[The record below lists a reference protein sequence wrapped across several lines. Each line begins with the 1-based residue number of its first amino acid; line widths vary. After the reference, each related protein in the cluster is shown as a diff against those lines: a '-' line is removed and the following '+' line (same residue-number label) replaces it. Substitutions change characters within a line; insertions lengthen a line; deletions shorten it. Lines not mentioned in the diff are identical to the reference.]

1 MPIPTET
8 LLFFE
13 QYFGEQIRAH
23 GFVRYDSEVPLQ
35 WYRLVN
41 DEVLLILCIFPISH
55 MPQYDFQL
63 RYGAAPLF
71 QTRDCIP
78 LKRSYSYDLRMK
90 DGTVVGEVWP
100 PVPIDK
106 LGSYQVFENP
116 FSTEHEYGGIIPYEY
131 TLEQYKYQM
140 DTIFH
145 HFERITDIKSAYEWY
160 CLYRGVGLQDALKS
174 CSPDER
180 ETVERKYRFRD
191 YDELAYLGLYDDFH
205 YLVEHSYLKSACE
218 RFFEPHGSWRFV
230 LSARNPNARIVKFT
244 YEKFLRVMEAAKSR
258 EAFEAYWET
267 LPAELAQEAA
277 RLKKRLKLP

>member
-8 LLFFE
+8 LPFFE
-13 QYFGEQIRAH
+13 KYFGEQIRAH

-55 MPQYDFQL
+55 MPLYDFQL
-63 RYGAAPLF
+63 RYGATPLF

-90 DGTVVGEVWP
+90 DGTVVQTVWP
-100 PVPIDK
+100 PVPPDK
-106 LGSYQVFENP
+106 MGNYQMFENP
-116 FSTEHEYGGIIPYEY
+116 FSRERDCQGIVPYEY
-131 TLEQYKYQM
+131 TLERYRYQM
-140 DTIFH
+140 DVIFRY
-145 HFERITDIKSAYEWY
+145 FEKITDIRSAHAWFCHSRISE
-160 CLYRGVGLQDALKS
+160 LQATLKR
-174 CSPDER
+174 CSPDEKDQAA
-180 ETVERKYRFRD
+180 RKYRFRD
-191 YDELAYLGLYDDFH
+191 YDEHAYLGLYDDFH

-258 EAFEAYWET
+258 EAFEAYRET